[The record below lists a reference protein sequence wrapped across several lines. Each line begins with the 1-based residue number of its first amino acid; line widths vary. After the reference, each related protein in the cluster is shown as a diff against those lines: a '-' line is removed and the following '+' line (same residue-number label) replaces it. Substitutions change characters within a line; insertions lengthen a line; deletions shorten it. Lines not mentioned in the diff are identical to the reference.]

1 MLTVDGG
8 TKSICYAPKAAP
20 DGDYSAHA
28 LAVPKLPKD
37 KPLSASA
44 TARYVVKDRHG
55 VVQHTEE
62 VPMTKRAIARAFVD
76 HFGFPDAPR
85 SVSYHPVS

>member
-55 VVQHTEE
+55 VVQHSED
-62 VPMTKRAIARAFVD
+62 VPMTKRESERAVK
-76 HFGFPDAPR
+76 R
-85 SVSYHPVS
+85 RILISSPVGAHCSRLLL